1 MLSVLASCAVH
12 AQAIEAPPAEVRAA
26 LPGATLVGG
35 TRLRVW
41 GFAVYDARLWAAP
54 GFQPA
59 AYATEPFALELRY
72 LRDFSR
78 EDIARRSLQEMG
90 RAAKLSDGVAQ
101 RWQEALQAVLP
112 DVRAGDRITGIY
124 QPRGAT
130 PAARFVANGQPV
142 GEVRDGDFARLFFG
156 IWLSPQTSEPAM
168 RQALLGAPTP

>member
-1 MLSVLASCAVH
+1 VH
-12 AQAIEAPPAEVRAA
+12 APAQAIEAPPAEVRAA
-26 LPGATLVGG
+26 LPGAVLVGG

-41 GFAVYDARLWAAP
+41 GFAVYDAKLWAAP

-78 EDIARRSLQEMG
+78 DDIARRSLQEMG
-90 RAAKLSDGVAQ
+90 RTAKLADGVAQ
-101 RWQEALQAVLP
+101 RWQEALRAVLP
-112 DVRAGDRITGIY
+112 DVSSGDRITGFY
-124 QPRGAT
+124 QPRGAAEAT
-130 PAARFVANGQPV
+130 ARFVANGQPM

-168 RQALLGAPTP
+168 RQALLGGTRAP

>member
-1 MLSVLASCAVH
+1 MSCAAH
-12 AQAIEAPPAEVRAA
+12 AQATEAPPAEVRAA

-90 RAAKLSDGVAQ
+90 RTAKLSDPVAQ
-101 RWQEALQAVLP
+101 RWQEALRAVLP
-112 DVRAGDRITGIY
+112 DVKSGDRITGIY
-124 QPRGAT
+124 QPRA
-130 PAARFVANGQPV
+130 AAESSARFVANGQPV

-168 RQALLGAPTP
+168 RQALIGAPAP